1 MIDVIRVSQILSRFS
16 ALEQDALAD
25 AMPVIAV
32 ACAECTER
40 LKDPADAERA
50 EVLEAVAAICN
61 YRLLLRSEQLR
72 EGTTVFK
79 AGDVSATVNPT
90 VMLEQARALRDD
102 TYFAAARFFKD
113 TDFLFELVQG

>member
-32 ACAECTER
+32 ACAECTDR
-40 LKDPADAERA
+40 LKDPGDAEEPA
-50 EVLEAVAAICN
+50 VLEAVAAICN
-61 YRLLLRSEQLR
+61 YRLLLRSELLR

-79 AGDVSATVNPT
+79 AGDVSATLNPT
-90 VMLEQARALRDD
+90 IMLEQARALRDD
-102 TYFAAARFFKD
+102 AYLAAACFFKD
-113 TDFLFELVQG
+113 TDFLFEQM